1 MKTLSIV
8 LSVLG
13 SLAVFAVASTAL
25 HASAAEL
32 ELEGPRLRVSG
43 MLDGGATKAFIEH
56 LETGKVRVV
65 VFEDSFGGTA
75 EAAEIY
81 AKAIRAS
88 GVNTE
93 ARGQC
98 YAACAY
104 AFLAGKEHRFGR
116 GLQVNGLLIPVAIRP
131 KPSELRSQWRGDEAR
146 KTLAEFTSV
155 NLAVI
160 ATLPA
165 SASDSPAG
173 ALPVAT
179 TVAPAGTPTSA
190 VPTVPTV
197 PKENW
202 QPDHGVLFSSTPTL
216 FGRIYNTYYCDGSQ
230 GRDTSKC
237 EALSDADPYKLG
249 VLTP

>member
-1 MKTLSIV
+1 MKTLSAL

-13 SLAVFAVASTAL
+13 YIAVFVVASTAL
-25 HASAAEL
+25 SASAAEL

-43 MLDGGATKAFIEH
+43 MLDGSATKAFIEH

-131 KPSELRSQWRGDEAR
+131 KPSELRSLSLRLARRCVAGGHNRCSRWHDNVRSPNGAQGKLAARPRRTFQLDAHSFRSHLQHVLLRWIARPRHVEVRGA
-146 KTLAEFTSV
+146 
-155 NLAVI
+155 
-160 ATLPA
+160 
-165 SASDSPAG
+165 
-173 ALPVAT
+173 
-179 TVAPAGTPTSA
+179 
-190 VPTVPTV
+190 
-197 PKENW
+197 
-202 QPDHGVLFSSTPTL
+202 
-216 FGRIYNTYYCDGSQ
+216 
-230 GRDTSKC
+230 
-237 EALSDADPYKLG
+237 
-249 VLTP
+249 

>member
-1 MKTLSIV
+1 MKSLSGSMSALAAFGV
-8 LSVLG
+8 LA
-13 SLAVFAVASTAL
+13 LAGAAMS
-25 HASAAEL
+25 ASAAEL
-32 ELEGPRLRVSG
+32 ELEGTRLRVSG
-43 MLDGGATKAFIEH
+43 MLDGSATKAFMEQ
-56 LETGKVRVV
+56 LDTGKVRVV

-116 GLQVNGLLIPVAIRP
+116 GLQVNGLLIPVAMRP
-131 KPSELRSQWRGDEAR
+131 KPSELQSRWRGDEAQ
-146 KTLAEFTSV
+146 KALSEFT
-155 NLAVI
+155 AV
-160 ATLPA
+160 
-165 SASDSPAG
+165 SSSSQV
-173 ALPVAT
+173 ALPVSVTDAPAVALPMVNPLAPTVAT
-179 TVAPAGTPTSA
+179 TSTALSA
-190 VPTVPTV
+190 

-216 FGRIYNTYYCDGSQ
+216 FGRVYNTYYCDGSQ
-230 GRDTSKC
+230 GRDVSKC